1 MQPLSWRLRALYL
14 VLFML
19 LFVALLPIVILYA
32 DGWRFSRDLG
42 IYKTGGVYVSVPYGN
57 VVLTLNGEFVGKT
70 GLLQRSFYID
80 DLAPSTYVLRAGT
93 DGYYPW
99 ERMVVVEPQLVTDA
113 RVLLLPV
120 SFETERLVV
129 SGNATGTQLIAQV
142 LLEEYR
148 TLFAATAPAASSTVP
163 VDIEENIG
171 LYVRDGDLIAR
182 WLRADTPVPSMFC
195 SRPSYCV
202 SEIVLEGGGETA
214 LSGQFFEG
222 GVLFRTKEGGLY
234 FTEADVRPAPRSIHL
249 YDKANVDFR
258 VVSGRLIVKDGLAFY
273 EISGL

>member
-32 DGWRFSRDLG
+32 DGWRFSRSLG
-42 IYKTGGVYVSVPYGN
+42 VYKTGGVYVSVPYGD

-80 DLAPSTYVLRAGT
+80 DLAPSTYVLRAGV

-129 SGNATGTQLIAQV
+129 SGNATGTQAISEA
-142 LLEEYR
+142 LLAEYR
-148 TLFAATAPAASSTVP
+148 TLFAATTPASSTVP
-163 VDIEENIG
+163 VDTEENIG
-171 LYVRDGDLIAR
+171 LFVRDGNLIAR
-182 WLRADTPVPSMFC
+182 WLRADSPVPSMFC

-202 SEIVLEGGGETA
+202 PEIVLEGSGETA

-234 FTEADVRPAPRSIHL
+234 FTEADVRPAPRSMLL
-249 YDKANVDFR
+249 YQKPNIDFR
-258 VVSGRLIVKDGLAFY
+258 VVNGRLIVKDGASFY